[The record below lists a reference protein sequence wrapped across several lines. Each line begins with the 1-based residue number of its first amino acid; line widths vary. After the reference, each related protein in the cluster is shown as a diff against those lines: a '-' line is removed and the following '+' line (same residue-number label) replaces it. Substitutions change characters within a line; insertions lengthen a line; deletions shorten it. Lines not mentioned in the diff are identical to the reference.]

1 MKIKED
7 KRRCVAFCH
16 EDRGQYFNQLPKLM
30 SFIFFYLLLSPF
42 IFFSYAQ
49 DETPDIDEWQV
60 MKVEA
65 AKDPFAHGDQFTINF
80 ANYTEEEWCYPLPG
94 AKFLS
99 PYGGARHHGGTD
111 IKTHVGD
118 TTRAAFAGEVILSGP
133 HYGYGYCVILRHANG
148 LETLYSH
155 HSRNLVRVGQW
166 LQAGD
171 PVGLEGRTGRA
182 TTDHLHFETRVR
194 GKSFDSERIFDH
206 ANHTLRKQ
214 IFVVT
219 KHKNGTL
226 KFTSEIIK

>member
-1 MKIKED
+1 MI
-7 KRRCVAFCH
+7 
-16 EDRGQYFNQLPKLM
+16 
-30 SFIFFYLLLSPF
+30 
-42 IFFSYAQ
+42 YAQ
-49 DETPDIDEWQV
+49 DEKPDIDEWQV

-65 AKDPFAHGDQFTINF
+65 AKDPFAGGSQFTINF

-94 AKFLS
+94 ARFLS
-99 PYGGARHHGGTD
+99 PFGGARHHSGTD

-118 TTRAAFAGEVILSGP
+118 TTRAAFPGEVILSGP
-133 HYGYGYCVILRHANG
+133 HYGYGNCVILRHANG

-166 LQAGD
+166 LHAGD

-194 GKSFDSERIFDH
+194 GKAFDSERIFDH
-206 ANHTLRKQ
+206 ARHALRRQ

-219 KHKNGTL
+219 RQKNGSL
-226 KFTSEIIK
+226 KFTVEEIED